1 MKPFATGAR
10 RSVVIL
16 RTLGLAAVSF
26 VSMAADL
33 AVAQNRPASSG
44 EAAPITNPFLPPGP
58 ARAAGARDD
67 ATALTPAMCD
77 ALIGRRTAGQALPPG
92 TEMMVEFCVEQNR
105 ARQQDRLRALA
116 EDTAK
121 SLHGLVATARSG
133 DEVRFRLG
141 DQSYRGQV
149 GQTMTI
155 DGRELL
161 VKLSGGILEL
171 ALPDAVVRDVGL
183 QKPVTV
189 WRGGVGPWRSWT
201 APVAGAVS
209 AGSAAPASAAA
220 KMRP

>member
-10 RSVVIL
+10 LSVVII
-16 RTLGLAAVSF
+16 RTLGLAAVPL

-33 AVAQNRPASSG
+33 AVAQNRPVSSG
-44 EAAPITNPFLPPGP
+44 EAAPITNPFLPPRA
-58 ARAAGARDD
+58 ARAAGARDDD

-77 ALIGRRTAGQALPPG
+77 VLIGRRTAGQALPPG

-141 DQSYRGQV
+141 DHDRRPRTAGQAFGWDPRV
-149 GQTMTI
+149 
-155 DGRELL
+155 
-161 VKLSGGILEL
+161 
-171 ALPDAVVRDVGL
+171 
-183 QKPVTV
+183 
-189 WRGGVGPWRSWT
+189 
-201 APVAGAVS
+201 
-209 AGSAAPASAAA
+209 GSARRCGA
-220 KMRP
+220 